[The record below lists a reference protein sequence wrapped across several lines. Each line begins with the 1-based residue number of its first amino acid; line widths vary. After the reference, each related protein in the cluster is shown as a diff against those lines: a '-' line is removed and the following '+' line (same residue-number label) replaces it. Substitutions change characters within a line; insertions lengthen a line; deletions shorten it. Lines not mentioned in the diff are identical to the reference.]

1 MIHRI
6 PSITSLLLLLS
17 GSHALSQSDSI
28 RILDAVRVESYQIS
42 GSLRSIPGSL
52 SVLTGEAI
60 GQTDG
65 TNMAGTLNTLPG
77 VTMQTGSFTT
87 NRIVIRGMGS
97 RTPYNTNRIRT
108 YLNDIPLTSSEG
120 ISSPE
125 EIDLQSLGRIEIVK
139 GPSSALYGSGLGGS
153 INLLTPV
160 TLLRNLRAGIQYGSY
175 NTVQAGI
182 TGNLITDQ
190 SDFFGHIGYLHSDGY
205 RENSRYDRVS
215 LLSAAGWKFAGW
227 TVNYSLLLMG
237 VRAGIPSSLGATM
250 FENDPQSAAPA
261 WKSIEGYKRYGKG
274 MAGITLAKSFK
285 DRFTNK
291 LILFGRG
298 IDSYEKRPFNN
309 LDDRS
314 LGAGLR
320 NKLSYH
326 GEKTDWLLGVEWI
339 YEQYYWKLD
348 LDGSLLNENRENRSQ
363 LNVFAMGYYRPSR
376 KLNISVAGAINRITY
391 SLTDL
396 YADNGDQSDTR
407 SFPVIF
413 SPRVGFNYAPFT
425 NWAIYGSAGHG
436 FSMPS
441 PEETLLP
448 AGDVNQDIKPEQGFQ
463 FEIGTRLSLLDR
475 DLEFDGTLYWIELK
489 DLLVTKRITEDIFTG
504 LNAGQ
509 TRHLGMELQLYSCII
524 SMTDFPGKIHTA
536 FSYTLTMNRFIEFT
550 DDTSTYDGNL
560 LPGIPDQTLYFQL
573 TWEPAKW
580 MEFSFDLRYTGNQYL
595 KDDNSLEYPGYL
607 ISNLKMT
614 ANLPVKKSAVL
625 SLFAG
630 INNLSDNHHAS
641 MLVVN
646 AQGFGATEP
655 RYYYPGLPRNGY
667 IGLRYSF

>member
-1 MIHRI
+1 MIRRI
-6 PSITSLLLLLS
+6 PFITFLLLLLS
-17 GSHALSQSDSI
+17 GSYAHSQADSI
-28 RILDAVRVESYQIS
+28 LMLDAVRVESYQIS

-60 GQTDG
+60 GHTDG

-139 GPSSALYGSGLGGS
+139 GPSSALYGSGLGGT

-160 TLLRNLRAGIQYGSY
+160 TLQRILRAGIQYGNF

-182 TGNLITDQ
+182 TGNLINDK

-205 RENSRYDRVS
+205 RENSRYDRIS
-215 LLSAAGWKFAGW
+215 LLSAAGWKFTGW
-227 TVNYSLLLMG
+227 TLNYSLLLMG
-237 VRAGIPSSLGATM
+237 VNAGIPSSLGATM
-250 FENDPQSAAPA
+250 FENDPQAAAPA
-261 WKSIEGYKRYGKG
+261 WKNIEGYKRYGKG
-274 MAGITLAKSFK
+274 MAGITLTKSFK
-285 DRFTNK
+285 DRLTNK

-309 LDDRS
+309 LDDMS
-314 LGAGLR
+314 LGAGVR

-326 GEKTDWLLGVEWI
+326 GQKTDWVLGVEWI
-339 YEQYYWKLD
+339 FEQYSWKLD
-348 LDGSLLNENRENRSQ
+348 LDGSLLNQNREKRSQ
-363 LNVFAMGYYRPSR
+363 LNIFAMGYYRPSR

-391 SLTDL
+391 RLTDL

-407 SFPVIF
+407 AFPVIF
-413 SPRVGFNYAPFT
+413 SPRVGFNYAPVA

-475 DLEFDGTLYWIELK
+475 ALEFDGTLYWIELK
-489 DLLVTKRITEDIFTG
+489 DLLVTKRVTEDIFTG
-504 LNAGQ
+504 INAGQ
-509 TRHLGMELQLYSCII
+509 TRHLGMEMQLHYCILNLA
-524 SMTDFPGKIHTA
+524 DFPGEIHA
-536 FSYTLTMNRFIEFT
+536 GFSYTFTLNRFIEFT
-550 DDTSTYDGNL
+550 DDTSTYNGNF

-573 TWEPAKW
+573 AWEPVKW
-580 MEFSFDLRYTGNQYL
+580 LEFSFNLRYTGDQYL
-595 KDDNSLEYPGYL
+595 LDDNSLEYPGYWV
-607 ISNLKMT
+607 SNLKLT
-614 ANLPVKKSAVL
+614 ARLPLKRSGEFN
-625 SLFAG
+625 LFAG
-630 INNLSDNHHAS
+630 INNLVDQHHAS

-646 AQGFGATEP
+646 ARGFGGAEP

-667 IGLRYSF
+667 AGIRFSF